1 MRRILLTTGILLGF
15 AFGQSGPSDVFR
27 IGPGVTAPV
36 PVYKPEPQYSPE
48 ARAAEIHGAV
58 MFQLVVDEQGHA
70 TNIKVVNP
78 LGFGLDER
86 AREAIG
92 EWRFQPGVKD
102 GKAVRILAT
111 IEVHFRLRGRLK
123 VEENWNQLRRALQ
136 LLQGDPV
143 QKEQALRTIEDLAH
157 KKFPAAMYE
166 YGRFLSAGKKLSSDA
181 NRSQD
186 LIAKA
191 AEAKYG
197 PAMFDL
203 ASASIQ
209 TKQAADLESA
219 KEMIRKAAGL
229 GSADAQYF
237 LALVY
242 EKGNRDLGF
251 QQDDERSVYYYRSC
265 AAAGKM
271 QCQFRL
277 GELILNDPSRQQ
289 SDIVEAIAWL
299 ELATDQGDTRARTL
313 GPRERASLTP
323 EQITA
328 VTTLKPRLVH
338 LD

>member
-1 MRRILLTTGILLGF
+1 
-15 AFGQSGPSDVFR
+15 
-27 IGPGVTAPV
+27 
-36 PVYKPEPQYSPE
+36 
-48 ARAAEIHGAV
+48 
-58 MFQLVVDEQGHA
+58 
-70 TNIKVVNP
+70 
-78 LGFGLDER
+78 
-86 AREAIG
+86 
-92 EWRFQPGVKD
+92 
-102 GKAVRILAT
+102 
-111 IEVHFRLRGRLK
+111 
-123 VEENWNQLRRALQ
+123 
-136 LLQGDPV
+136 
-143 QKEQALRTIEDLAH
+143 
-157 KKFPAAMYE
+157 
-166 YGRFLSAGKKLSSDA
+166 
-181 NRSQD
+181 
-186 LIAKA
+186 
-191 AEAKYG
+191 
-197 PAMFDL
+197 MFDL

-242 EKGNRDLGF
+242 EKGNRDLGL

-277 GELILNDPSRQQ
+277 GELILNDPRRQQ